1 MSAAP
6 KILIVDGYAKKARD
20 ELAAGGAAVAGD
32 LYAGMLAKVSPGC
45 QCDIV
50 FPGDPGA
57 GLPAG
62 ESLEGYDA
70 VAWTG
75 CSLTVFDDIPEVRAQ
90 IEFAR
95 QCFKAGIPAFGSCWA
110 AQIAV
115 VAAGGAC
122 AANPR
127 GREMGIARKIT
138 LTPEGRA
145 HPLYEGKADVF
156 DGFISH
162 DDEITELPEGA
173 VRLAGNAFT
182 HVQSV
187 SVDFD
192 GGTFWGLQ
200 YHPEYDLHE
209 MARLTWC
216 RIDKLT
222 GLGFFADRQAGED
235 HVILLEALHDDPAR
249 KDIAWKLGIDDDIMD
264 KAYRRTE
271 VRNWLN
277 HLVLPTMAK
286 RR

>member
-1 MSAAP
+1 MTGAP
-6 KILIVDGYAKKARD
+6 RFLVVDGYTKKARD
-20 ELAAGGAAVAGD
+20 ELAAGGAAVAGE
-32 LYAGMLAKVSPGC
+32 LYAAMLSGESPGSD
-45 QCDIV
+45 CDIV
-50 FPGDPGA
+50 YPSDPGA
-57 GLPAG
+57 ELPSGGA
-62 ESLEGYDA
+62 LTGYDG

-75 CSLTVFDDIPEVRAQ
+75 CSLTIFDDIPEVRSQ
-90 IEFAR
+90 VDFAR
-95 QCFKAGIPAFGSCWA
+95 ACYEAGVPAFGTCWG

-115 VAAGGAC
+115 VAAGGQC
-122 AANPR
+122 AANPK

-145 HPLYEGKADVF
+145 HPFYDGKASVF

-187 SVDFD
+187 SVDYL

-216 RIDKLT
+216 RIDKMVE
-222 GLGFFADRQAGED
+222 LGFFPNREAGED
-235 HVILLEALHDDPAR
+235 HVEALEALHNDPTR
-249 KDIAWKLGIDDDIMD
+249 KDIAWKLGVDKDVMD
-264 KAYRRTE
+264 KDYRRTE
-271 VRNWLN
+271 VRNWIEK
-277 HLVLPTMAK
+277 LVKPTMAE
-286 RR
+286 RG

>member
-1 MSAAP
+1 MTAEP
-6 KILIVDGYAKKARD
+6 KFLIVDGYLKAARD
-20 ELAAGGAAVAGD
+20 ELAEGGASVAGD
-32 LYAGMLAKVSPGC
+32 LYSEMLKQASPGAH
-45 QCDIV
+45 CDIV
-50 FPGDPGA
+50 YPSDPDT

-62 ESLEGYDA
+62 SALDGYDG

-75 CSLTVFDDIPEVRAQ
+75 CSLTIFDDIPEVRSQ

-95 QCFKAGIPAFGSCWA
+95 ASFKAGVPQFGSCWA

-122 AANPR
+122 AANPK
-127 GREMGIARKIT
+127 GREMGIARKIA
-138 LTPEGRA
+138 LTAQGRS
-145 HPLYEGKADVF
+145 HPLYEGKTDVF

-162 DDEITELPEGA
+162 DDEITTLPEGA
-173 VRLAGNAFT
+173 IRLAGNAFT

-192 GGTFWGLQ
+192 GGKFWGLQ
-200 YHPEYDLHE
+200 YHPEYDLYE

-216 RIDKLT
+216 RIDKMI
-222 GLGFFADRQAGED
+222 GLGFFPDRQAGED
-235 HVILLEALHDDPAR
+235 HVNMLEALYNDPGN
-249 KDIAWKLGIDDDIMD
+249 KDIAWKLGIDSDVLDED
-264 KAYRRTE
+264 FRRVE

-277 HLVLPTMAK
+277 NLVLPTMAE